1 MEMNKILSD
10 LSQTKLFLQK
20 TRNYEV
26 NEETPAIKIRNQV
39 TFEKKDPN
47 RETLSAEQHSY
58 QNKQS
63 SYQRSSSLSRSP
75 SIIVKFKIF
84 STVEIIN

>member
-39 TFEKKDPN
+39 TFENTDPN
-47 RETLSAEQHSY
+47 RESAEHH
-58 QNKQS
+58 

-84 STVEIIN
+84 SKVEIIN

>member
-26 NEETPAIKIRNQV
+26 NEETPAVKTRNQV
-39 TFEKKDPN
+39 TFENTDPN
-47 RETLSAEQHSY
+47 RESAEHHSY

-75 SIIVKFKIF
+75 LIIVKFKIF
-84 STVEIIN
+84 SKVEIIN